1 MQDNDNGLRSAL
13 DVIDRI
19 RRRAVMTFWFGWIL
33 SFLTLLRFVYVLR
46 TNDSIKAALSAA
58 VAALV
63 LVTIMSSFASML
75 FFARMTR
82 RILRAIHL
90 ASGPTATSAT
100 GTPDTSGASRP
111 EPDPRAKP

>member
-33 SFLTLLRFVYVLR
+33 SFLALLRFVYVLR
-46 TNDSIKAALSAA
+46 TTDSIKAALSAA

-63 LVTIMSSFASML
+63 LVTIMSAFASML

-90 ASGPTATSAT
+90 ASGPTGTPATR
-100 GTPDTSGASRP
+100 TPDTSGASRP
-111 EPDPRAKP
+111 GPDPGGKP